1 MSNELNIGGNSYGP
15 NAVGRGA
22 RATQRDVTIGTTGD
36 DRLPVSL
43 ARLRRLVDEHRAQ
56 IPEAARVD
64 KDIDALERESR
75 DPDPDT
81 DGLRDTIK
89 RILTRVAA
97 VGVVVAAANDTR
109 EIVESL
115 FS

>member
-22 RATQRDVTIGTTGD
+22 RATQRNVVIAPADD
-36 DRLPVSL
+36 DRLQASL
-43 ARLRRLVDEHRAQ
+43 ATLRRLVDEHEAQ
-56 IPEAARVD
+56 IPEVARVR
-64 KDIDALERESR
+64 KDIDAVARETQ
-75 DPDPDT
+75 DPDPDVP
-81 DGLRDTIK
+81 GLRDMFK
-89 RILTRVAA
+89 RILARVAVVA
-97 VGVVVAAANDTR
+97 VVAAATNDTR

>member
-22 RATQRDVTIGTTGD
+22 RAVQRDVTIGAAGD
-36 DRLPVSL
+36 DRLPVAL
-43 ARLRRLVDEHRAQ
+43 AKLRHLVDEHEAQ
-56 IPEAARVD
+56 IPEAPRVR
-64 KDIDALERESR
+64 KDIDSLEREAQQA
-75 DPDPDT
+75 DPDRE
-81 DGLRDTIK
+81 GLRDIVK
-89 RILTRVAA
+89 RILARVAA

>member
-22 RATQRDVTIGTTGD
+22 RATQRDVAITAAGD

-43 ARLRRLVDEHRAQ
+43 ARLRRLVDEHQAQ
-56 IPEAARVD
+56 IPEVARVR
-64 KDIDALERESR
+64 KDIESVEREAQ
-75 DPDPDT
+75 DPDPDKE
-81 DGLRDTIK
+81 GLRDTFR
-89 RILTRVAA
+89 RILARVAA